1 MAKLLKFSL
10 FFIVLLCGCKVVDEI
25 KKEIYVKISTDDV
38 TNVTYTG
45 AILGGSVTDDG
56 GKVIT
61 EKGICYST
69 NPGPN
74 INNNKKNLG
83 AGLGI
88 FSVVLNNLTEN
99 TTYYYRTYCINA
111 LGTAYGEEKKFTTL
125 DYSLPTITLSAPT
138 NIVFYG
144 MSLSANISSGGG
156 TEVLEK
162 GFVYSTS
169 PNPTILNN
177 KLIITGFTGNN
188 TNLYNT
194 NLTNLLENTQYYVRG
209 FASNKKGVSYS
220 NEILA
225 KTLETEVP
233 KIQTSVSGATTSTM
247 NATASISNQNNIA
260 QILTSG
266 FYYSTNIGLKET
278 DKFVLANYNGLGAF
292 SSNIDN
298 LLDGTV
304 YYVRAFVKT
313 SKGLTLGNEV
323 QLTTLVNP
331 IKLGLSLGLQVFYPF
346 TGNANDASGKN
357 YNGITSGVTL
367 TDNRFNQ
374 PNAAYLFKGASKI
387 VTNYFGIAGYNSRT
401 ISLWFKI
408 APNTIGNHSHVL
420 SYGGN
425 PFLNE
430 NIFSIFVSSLGSPK
444 PYIGL
449 LSNGYVGTQF
459 NSLQDNQW
467 HHLVV
472 TVDNIN
478 LGKLTST
485 KMYLDGIY
493 FSYDVFYYSSD
504 INTKINL
511 PLTIGQFTSL
521 DSDPRNFGGSLDDIG
536 IWNRVLTDTEI
547 QYLYQ
552 NNYKP

>member
-10 FFIVLLCGCKVVDEI
+10 FCIVVLCGCKVVDEI
-25 KKEIYVKISTDDV
+25 KKELYVKISTDDV
-38 TNVTYTG
+38 TNFTYTG

-56 GKVIT
+56 GKTIT

-69 NPGPN
+69 TPGPS
-74 INNNKKNLG
+74 INNNKNNLG

-99 TTYYYRTYCINA
+99 TTYYYRSYCINA

-125 DYSLPTITLSAPT
+125 DYSLPTITLSTPT

-177 KLIITGFTGNN
+177 KLIVAGFTGNN

-220 NEILA
+220 NEVLI

-233 KIQTSVSGATTSTM
+233 KIQTSVSGATTGTM

-260 QILTSG
+260 QILSSG
-266 FYYSTNIGLKET
+266 FYYSTNIGVKET

-292 SSNIDN
+292 SGKIDN

-313 SKGLTLGNEV
+313 SKGLTQGNEV

-346 TGNANDASGKN
+346 NGNANDGSGNQKN
-357 YNGITSGVTL
+357 GVVYGATL
-367 TDNRFNQ
+367 TKDRIGVSNSAYSFNGV
-374 PNAAYLFKGASKI
+374 PGTKI
-387 VTNYFGIAGYNSRT
+387 QTNYPGVLGNNSRS
-401 ISLWFKI
+401 ISLWVRRPLQAF
-408 APNTIGNHSHVL
+408 NG
-420 SYGGN
+420 SY
-425 PFLNE
+425 
-430 NIFSIFVSSLGSPK
+430 
-444 PYIGL
+444 L
-449 LSNGYVGTQF
+449 LTWGTQASGTSFGLFMAGRDKTQFFGVDNGGSSIQSIF
-459 NSLQDNQW
+459 NSLSDGNW
-467 HHLVV
+467 HHYVV
-472 TVDNIN
+472 VYDNSIGKSILNVKTYIDGVYYPIAENWNPQNIN
-478 LGKLTST
+478 TVQ
-485 KMYLDGIY
+485 GINM
-493 FSYDVFYYSSD
+493 VIGEYSSA
-504 INTKINL
+504 
-511 PLTIGQFTSL
+511 Q
-521 DSDPRNFGGSLDDIG
+521 SDWRTTNGEIDDVG
-536 IWNRVLTDTEI
+536 VWNRVLSSSEI
-547 QYLYQ
+547 QYLFQ